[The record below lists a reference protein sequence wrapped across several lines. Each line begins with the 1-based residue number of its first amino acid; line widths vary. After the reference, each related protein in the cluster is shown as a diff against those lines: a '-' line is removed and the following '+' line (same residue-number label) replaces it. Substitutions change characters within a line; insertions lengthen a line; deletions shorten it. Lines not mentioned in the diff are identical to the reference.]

1 MQRGEFVL
9 KDLSLLIELQNLD
22 LEIDKNK
29 KMKETLSS
37 QMEEGHKKIAGL
49 EEDLSHKQGMLKQ
62 TKKER
67 REKERRI
74 EELDL
79 LLAKHEEEKY
89 KVKSQEEFAALEKE
103 ISRAEKEKVEIE
115 DVLLELMEREEELA
129 GSLPSLEMKVRQESK
144 DIEKKEDI
152 LKADL
157 KNVVHQSEELENKRK
172 EVISQLNPVLS
183 KQYKQLRKNKD
194 GLVVIPVKDGNCEG
208 CNMKVSPSLIGSLRR
223 GEEIIYC
230 ESCNRILYISQG

>member
-1 MQRGEFVL
+1 MH

-29 KMKETLSS
+29 EMKETLSS
-37 QMEEGHKKIAGL
+37 QIEEGHKKKARL
-49 EEDLSHKQGMLKQ
+49 EEDLSHKQDTLKQ

-67 REKERRI
+67 REKERGI
-74 EELDL
+74 EEFDL

-89 KVKSQEEFAALEKE
+89 KVKSQEEFAVLEKE

-115 DVLLELMEREEELA
+115 DTLLDLMEKEEELTDF
-129 GSLPSLEMKVRQESK
+129 LPSLGIKVRQESK
-144 DIEKKEDI
+144 VLGKKEDI

-157 KNVVHQSEELENKRK
+157 KNVIEQSQEIEDKREK
-172 EVISQLNPVLS
+172 IISQLNSVLL
-183 KQYKQLRKNKD
+183 KQYKQLQKVKD
-194 GLVVIPVKDGNCEG
+194 GLVVVPVKDGNCEG

-230 ESCNRILYISQG
+230 ESCNRILYILNS

>member
-1 MQRGEFVL
+1 VH

-37 QMEEGHKKIAGL
+37 RIEEGHKKKARL
-49 EEDLSHKQGMLKQ
+49 EEDLSHKQDTLKQ
-62 TKKER
+62 TRKGR
-67 REKERRI
+67 REKEREI
-74 EELDL
+74 EEFDL

-89 KVKSQEEFAALEKE
+89 KIKSQEEFAALEKE
-103 ISRAEKEKVEIE
+103 ISRVEKEKVETE
-115 DVLLELMEREEELA
+115 DILLNLMEKEEELT

-144 DIEKKEDI
+144 VLEKKEDI

-157 KNVVHQSEELENKRK
+157 KNVIEQSQKFENERK
-172 EVISQLNPVLS
+172 EIISQLDPVLL
-183 KQYKQLRKNKD
+183 KQYKQLQKVKD
-194 GLVVIPVKDGNCEG
+194 GLVVVPVKDGNCEG
-208 CNMKVSPSLIGSLRR
+208 CNIKISPSLIGSLRR

-230 ESCNRILYISQG
+230 ESCNRILYILQG

>member
-1 MQRGEFVL
+1 MH

-29 KMKETLSS
+29 NAKKTLSF
-37 QMEEGHKKIAGL
+37 QIEEGHKKIAGL
-49 EEDLSHKQGMLKQ
+49 EEDLSHKQDMLKQ

-74 EELDL
+74 EEFDL

-103 ISRAEKEKVEIE
+103 ISQVEKEKVETE
-115 DVLLELMEREEELA
+115 DILLDLMEKEEELT

-144 DIEKKEDI
+144 DTEKKEDI
-152 LKADL
+152 LKVDL
-157 KNVVHQSEELENKRK
+157 KNVIEQSQEIKDKREK
-172 EVISQLNPVLS
+172 IISQLNPVLL
-183 KQYKQLRKNKD
+183 KQYKQLRKVKD
-194 GLVVIPVKDGNCEG
+194 GLVVVPVKDGNCEG

-223 GEEIIYC
+223 GEEIVYC
-230 ESCNRILYISQG
+230 ESCNRILYILNP